1 MGYFALSKS
10 ATTVALDVSEVLLLF
25 FGLVLTIGA
34 LGEYKKFPR
43 LLRSSH
49 STFELLVVIGIAGEL
64 FADGG
69 VFVFSRHLQTIS
81 DGEYAVLNKEAG
93 DARKDAGAAI
103 ERASKNE
110 KEAAGLRKSAEDES
124 LARIKLQERL
134 FWQGPRNLAIEN
146 AKAALVE
153 RLSVFRGQQFT
164 SAVCRDDLFRSGQPP
179 QEILFAENAI
189 SVTLKRLGWVTL
201 NTDPM
206 SPNLLNNINC
216 NGIIVA
222 VRSDAPERTLIA
234 ARELQAIL
242 NEVLLD
248 DRQKG
253 VPAMP
258 PDDVRWIGHM
268 PPPVDVISIVVGQ
281 HLVNPYPRRLMS
293 R

>member
-1 MGYFALSKS
+1 VEY
-10 ATTVALDVSEVLLLF
+10 TILLWLKRKD
-25 FGLVLTIGA
+25 LTKTDITLTIIAGIA
-34 LGEYKKFPR
+34 ISLGVGGEYLFGSKASEAAMR
-43 LLRSSH
+43 LENLSEQR
-49 STFELLVVIGIAGEL
+49 V
-64 FADGG
+64 AD
-69 VFVFSRHLQTIS
+69 
-81 DGEYAVLNKEAG
+81 LNKEAG
-93 DARKDAGAAI
+93 DARIEAGKAVERASKAD

-110 KEAAGLRKSAEDES
+110 KEAAGLRKAAEDER
-124 LARIKLQERL
+124 LARVKLQERL
-134 FWQGPRNLAIEN
+134 VWQGPRNLAIEN
-146 AKAALVE
+146 AKTAFVE

-189 SVTLKRLGWVTL
+189 SVTLRRLGWVTL

-216 NGIIVA
+216 NGIIVT

-248 DRQKG
+248 DRQEG
-253 VPAMP
+253 VPAML

-281 HLVNPYPRRLMS
+281 HLVNPYPRRSMS